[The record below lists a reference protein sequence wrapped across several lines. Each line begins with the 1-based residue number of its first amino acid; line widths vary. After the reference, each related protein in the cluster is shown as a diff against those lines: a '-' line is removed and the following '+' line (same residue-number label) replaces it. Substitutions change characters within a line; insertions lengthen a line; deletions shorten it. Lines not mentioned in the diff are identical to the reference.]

1 MSIEVISIGSSSSGN
16 SYIIKAGGR
25 VILLDVGLTAKKIVG
40 ALAENGLAPEDVDAV
55 FVTHEHVDHVKSV
68 RAVCR
73 KCCNADFYAT
83 RGTVVGTANFA
94 YVPDDRLHIVSAGDT
109 LIIGETRETADTGT
123 GETLESGDTG
133 KARVTGERKPEDR
146 RNVRVDVFE
155 ISHDARE
162 PVSYTFTCGGEKL
175 AVVTDTGIITDGIYE
190 AIKDVDKLVFESNH
204 DEGLLMYGEYPYPV
218 KVRIKGDHG
227 HLSNK
232 YAGETLA
239 RILADRRKVSG
250 REASAREGAGTPM
263 SGPNGAPD
271 VGYPSSGP
279 NGAPDGG
286 LANSTAPLEI
296 MLAHLSFHNNAPYYA
311 RNTIVPILKEN
322 GFEMDE
328 DYTLTIAAKDEITV
342 F

>member
-16 SYIIKAGGR
+16 SYIIRAGGR
-25 VILLDVGLTAKKIVG
+25 VILLDVGLTAKKIIG
-40 ALAENGLAPEDVDAV
+40 ALADNGLAPEDVDAV
-55 FVTHEHVDHVKSV
+55 FITHEHVDHVKSV

-94 YVPDDRLHIVSAGDT
+94 YVPDDRLNIVKAGDT
-109 LIIGETRETADTGT
+109 LIIGETREDAAD
-123 GETLESGDTG
+123 
-133 KARVTGERKPEDR
+133 DR
-146 RNVRVDVFE
+146 RNVRVDVFA

-162 PVSYTFTCGGEKL
+162 PVSYTFTCGGEKV
-175 AVVTDTGIITDGIYE
+175 AVVTDTGIVTDEIYSE
-190 AIKDVDKLVFESNH
+190 IRDADKLVFESNH

-218 KVRIKGDHG
+218 KVRIKGDFG

-239 RILADRRKVSG
+239 RILADRR
-250 REASAREGAGTPM
+250 SAGSMARP
-263 SGPNGAPD
+263 SGPNEAAPSD
-271 VGYPSSGP
+271 EPRSS
-279 NGAPDGG
+279 
-286 LANSTAPLEI
+286 APLEI

-311 RNTIVPILKEN
+311 RNTIEPILREN
-322 GFEMDE
+322 GFERDQ
-328 DYTLTIAAKDEITV
+328 DYTLTIASKDETTV

>member
-1 MSIEVISIGSSSSGN
+1 MAIEVISIGSSSSGN

-40 ALAENGLAPEDVDAV
+40 ALTDNGLAPEDVDAV

-83 RGTVVGTANFA
+83 RGTIVGTANFA

-109 LIIGETRETADTGT
+109 LIIGET
-123 GETLESGDTG
+123 GESQ
-133 KARVTGERKPEDR
+133 PEDR
-146 RNVRVDVFE
+146 KNVRVDVFE

-162 PVSYTFTCGGEKL
+162 PVSYAFTCGGEKL
-175 AVVTDTGIITDGIYE
+175 AVVTDTGIITDSIFE
-190 AIKDVDKLVFESNH
+190 AISDADKLVFESNH

-218 KVRIKGDHG
+218 KMRIKSDHG

-239 RILADRRKVSG
+239 KLLENRKTMAAGMVHGPSEAGDRSPR
-250 REASAREGAGTPM
+250 
-263 SGPNGAPD
+263 
-271 VGYPSSGP
+271 
-279 NGAPDGG
+279 
-286 LANSTAPLEI
+286 PLEI

-328 DYTLTIAAKDEITV
+328 DYTLTIAAKDETT
-342 F
+342 FF

>member
-1 MSIEVISIGSSSSGN
+1 MAIEVISIGSSSSGN
-16 SYIIKAGGR
+16 SYIIRAGGR
-25 VILLDVGLTAKKIVG
+25 VLLLDVGLTAKKIVG
-40 ALAENGLAPEDVDAV
+40 ALSEIGLEPEDVDAV

-83 RGTVVGTANFA
+83 RGTVIGTPNFA

-109 LIIGETRETADTGT
+109 LIIGET
-123 GETLESGDTG
+123 GESQ
-133 KARVTGERKPEDR
+133 PEDR
-146 RNVRVDVFE
+146 KNVRVDVFE

-162 PVSYTFTCGGEKL
+162 PVSYAFTCGGEKL
-175 AVVTDTGIITDGIYE
+175 AVVTDTGIITDSIFE
-190 AIKDVDKLVFESNH
+190 AISDADKLVFESNH

-218 KVRIKGDHG
+218 KMRIKSDHG

-239 RILADRRKVSG
+239 KLLENRKTMAAGMVHGPSEAGDRSPR
-250 REASAREGAGTPM
+250 
-263 SGPNGAPD
+263 
-271 VGYPSSGP
+271 
-279 NGAPDGG
+279 
-286 LANSTAPLEI
+286 PLEI

-328 DYTLTIAAKDEITV
+328 DYTLTIAAKDETT
-342 F
+342 FF

>member
-16 SYIIKAGGR
+16 SYIIRAGGR
-25 VILLDVGLTAKKIVG
+25 TLLLDVGLTAKKIVG
-40 ALAENGLAPEDVDAV
+40 ALTDNGLAPEDVDAV
-55 FVTHEHVDHVKSV
+55 FITHEHVDHVKSV

-73 KCCNADFYAT
+73 KCSNADFYAT
-83 RGTVVGTANFA
+83 RGTVLGTANFA

-109 LIIGETRETADTGT
+109 LIIGETGGSAAD
-123 GETLESGDTG
+123 
-133 KARVTGERKPEDR
+133 DR

-162 PVSYTFTCGGEKL
+162 PVSYTFTCGGEKA
-175 AVVTDTGIITDGIYE
+175 AVVTDTGIITDEIYD
-190 AIKDVDKLVFESNH
+190 AIRDADKLVFESNH

-239 RILADRRKVSG
+239 RILADRRGTG
-250 REASAREGAGTPM
+250 RAVRP
-263 SGPNGAPD
+263 SGPNDSAAGEPR
-271 VGYPSSGP
+271 GS
-279 NGAPDGG
+279 
-286 LANSTAPLEI
+286 APLAI

-311 RNTIVPILKEN
+311 RNTIEPILKEN
-322 GFEMDE
+322 GFVKDA
-328 DYTLTIAAKDEITV
+328 DYTLTIAAKDETTI

>member
-1 MSIEVISIGSSSSGN
+1 MAIEVISIGSSSSGN

-40 ALAENGLAPEDVDAV
+40 ALTDNGLAPEDVDAV

-73 KCCNADFYAT
+73 ECCNADFYAT
-83 RGTVVGTANFA
+83 RGTIVGTANFA

-109 LIIGETRETADTGT
+109 LIIGET
-123 GETLESGDTG
+123 GE
-133 KARVTGERKPEDR
+133 AQPEDR
-146 RNVRVDVFE
+146 KNVRVDVFE

-162 PVSYTFTCGGEKL
+162 PVSYAFTCGGEKL
-175 AVVTDTGIITDGIYE
+175 AVVTDTGIITDSIFE
-190 AIKDVDKLVFESNH
+190 AISDADKLVFESNH

-218 KVRIKGDHG
+218 KMRIKSDHG

-239 RILADRRKVSG
+239 KLLENRKTMAAGMVHGPSEAGDRSPR
-250 REASAREGAGTPM
+250 
-263 SGPNGAPD
+263 
-271 VGYPSSGP
+271 
-279 NGAPDGG
+279 
-286 LANSTAPLEI
+286 PLEI

-328 DYTLTIAAKDEITV
+328 DYTLTIAAKDETT
-342 F
+342 FF

>member
-40 ALAENGLAPEDVDAV
+40 ALTENGLEPEDVDAV
-55 FVTHEHVDHVKSV
+55 FVTHEHTDHVKSV

-83 RGTVVGTANFA
+83 RGTVLGTPNFA

-109 LIIGETRETADTGT
+109 LIIGET
-123 GETLESGDTG
+123 GD
-133 KARVTGERKPEDR
+133 AEPEDR
-146 RNVRVDVFE
+146 KNVRVDVFE

-190 AIKDVDKLVFESNH
+190 AIRDAGKLVFESNH

-218 KVRIKGDHG
+218 KVRIKSDHG

-239 RILADRRKVSG
+239 RILADRR
-250 REASAREGAGTPM
+250 EASRKEVV
-263 SGPNGAPD
+263 SGPNEAPD
-271 VGYPSSGP
+271 
-279 NGAPDGG
+279 NGLQNG
-286 LANSTAPLEI
+286 TAPLEI

-311 RNTIVPILKEN
+311 RNTIVPILKES
-322 GFEMDE
+322 GFEMDA
-328 DYTLTIAAKDEITV
+328 DYTLTIAAKDETT
-342 F
+342 FF

>member
-1 MSIEVISIGSSSSGN
+1 MAIEVISIGSSSSGN

-40 ALAENGLAPEDVDAV
+40 ALTDNGHAPEDVDAV

-68 RAVCR
+68 RAGR

-83 RGTVVGTANFA
+83 RGTIVGTANFA

-109 LIIGETRETADTGT
+109 LIIGET
-123 GETLESGDTG
+123 GE
-133 KARVTGERKPEDR
+133 AQPEDR
-146 RNVRVDVFE
+146 KNVRVDVFE

-162 PVSYTFTCGGEKL
+162 PVSYAFTCGGEKL
-175 AVVTDTGIITDGIYE
+175 AVVTDTGIITDSIFE
-190 AIKDVDKLVFESNH
+190 AISDADKLVFESNH

-218 KVRIKGDHG
+218 KMRIKSDHG

-239 RILADRRKVSG
+239 KLLENRKTMAAGMVHGPSEAGDRSPR
-250 REASAREGAGTPM
+250 
-263 SGPNGAPD
+263 
-271 VGYPSSGP
+271 
-279 NGAPDGG
+279 
-286 LANSTAPLEI
+286 PLEI

-328 DYTLTIAAKDEITV
+328 DYTLTIAAKDETT
-342 F
+342 FF

>member
-40 ALAENGLAPEDVDAV
+40 ALTDNGLAPEDVDAV

-109 LIIGETRETADTGT
+109 LIIGETGETGT
-123 GETLESGDTG
+123 AGE
-133 KARVTGERKPEDR
+133 APHEDR

-175 AVVTDTGIITDGIYE
+175 AVVTDTGIITDSIYD
-190 AIKDVDKLVFESNH
+190 AIRDADKLVFESNH

-218 KVRIKGDHG
+218 KMRIKSDHG

-232 YAGETLA
+232 YAGEILSK
-239 RILADRRKVSG
+239 ILADRKRVSG
-250 REASAREGAGTPM
+250 KEAAI
-263 SGPNGAPD
+263 GPNGAPD
-271 VGYPSSGP
+271 SELQ
-279 NGAPDGG
+279 NGI
-286 LANSTAPLEI
+286 APLDI

-311 RNTIVPILKEN
+311 RNTIVPILKES

-328 DYTLTIAAKDEITV
+328 DYTLTIAAKDETT
-342 F
+342 FF

>member
-40 ALAENGLAPEDVDAV
+40 ALTDNGLAPEDVDAV

-109 LIIGETRETADTGT
+109 LIIGETGETGT
-123 GETLESGDTG
+123 AGET
-133 KARVTGERKPEDR
+133 PHEDR

-175 AVVTDTGIITDGIYE
+175 AVVTDTGIITDSIYD
-190 AIKDVDKLVFESNH
+190 AIRDADKLVFESNH

-218 KVRIKGDHG
+218 KMRIKSDHG

-232 YAGETLA
+232 YAGEILS
-239 RILADRRKVSG
+239 RILADRKRVSG
-250 REASAREGAGTPM
+250 KEAAI
-263 SGPNGAPD
+263 GPNGVPD
-271 VGYPSSGP
+271 SGLQ
-279 NGAPDGG
+279 NG
-286 LANSTAPLEI
+286 NAPLDI

-311 RNTIVPILKEN
+311 RNTIVPILKES

-328 DYTLTIAAKDEITV
+328 DYTLTIAAKDETT
-342 F
+342 FF

>member
-16 SYIIKAGGR
+16 SYIIRAGGR
-25 VILLDVGLTAKKIVG
+25 VILLDVGLTAKKIIG
-40 ALAENGLAPEDVDAV
+40 ALADNGLAPEDVDAV
-55 FVTHEHVDHVKSV
+55 FITHEHVDHVKSV

-94 YVPDDRLHIVSAGDT
+94 YVQDDRLNIVKAGDT
-109 LIIGETRETADTGT
+109 LIIGETREDAAD
-123 GETLESGDTG
+123 
-133 KARVTGERKPEDR
+133 DR
-146 RNVRVDVFE
+146 RNVRVDVFA

-162 PVSYTFTCGGEKL
+162 PVSYTFTCGGEKV
-175 AVVTDTGIITDGIYE
+175 AVVTDTGIVTDEIYS
-190 AIKDVDKLVFESNH
+190 AIRDADKLVFESNH

-218 KVRIKGDHG
+218 KVRIKGDFG

-239 RILADRRKVSG
+239 RILADRR
-250 REASAREGAGTPM
+250 SAGSMART
-263 SGPNGAPD
+263 SGPNEAASSD
-271 VGYPSSGP
+271 EPSS
-279 NGAPDGG
+279 
-286 LANSTAPLEI
+286 SAPLEI

-311 RNTIVPILKEN
+311 RNTIEPILREN
-322 GFEMDE
+322 GFERDQ
-328 DYTLTIAAKDEITV
+328 DYTLTIASKDETTV

>member
-1 MSIEVISIGSSSSGN
+1 MAIEVISIGSSSSGN

-40 ALAENGLAPEDVDAV
+40 ALTDNGLAPEDVDAV

-83 RGTVVGTANFA
+83 RGTIVGTANFA

-109 LIIGETRETADTGT
+109 LIIGET
-123 GETLESGDTG
+123 GE
-133 KARVTGERKPEDR
+133 AQPEDR
-146 RNVRVDVFE
+146 KNVRVDVFE

-162 PVSYTFTCGGEKL
+162 PVSYAFTCGGEKL
-175 AVVTDTGIITDGIYE
+175 AVVTDTGIITDSIFE
-190 AIKDVDKLVFESNH
+190 AIRDADKLVFESNH

-218 KVRIKGDHG
+218 KMRIKSDHG

-239 RILADRRKVSG
+239 KLLENRKTMAAGMVHGPSEAGDRSPK
-250 REASAREGAGTPM
+250 
-263 SGPNGAPD
+263 
-271 VGYPSSGP
+271 
-279 NGAPDGG
+279 
-286 LANSTAPLEI
+286 PLEI

-328 DYTLTIAAKDEITV
+328 DYTLTIAAKDEIT
-342 F
+342 FF

>member
-1 MSIEVISIGSSSSGN
+1 MAIEVISIGSSSSGN

-40 ALAENGLAPEDVDAV
+40 ALTDNGLAPEDVDAV

-83 RGTVVGTANFA
+83 RGTIVGTANFA

-109 LIIGETRETADTGT
+109 LIIGET
-123 GETLESGDTG
+123 GESQ
-133 KARVTGERKPEDR
+133 PEDR
-146 RNVRVDVFE
+146 KNVRVDVFE

-162 PVSYTFTCGGEKL
+162 PVSYAFTCGGEKL
-175 AVVTDTGIITDGIYE
+175 AVVTDTGIITDSIFE
-190 AIKDVDKLVFESNH
+190 AISDADKLVFESNH

-218 KVRIKGDHG
+218 KMRIKSDHG

-239 RILADRRKVSG
+239 KLLENRKTMAAGIVHGPSEAGDRSPR
-250 REASAREGAGTPM
+250 
-263 SGPNGAPD
+263 
-271 VGYPSSGP
+271 
-279 NGAPDGG
+279 
-286 LANSTAPLEI
+286 PLEI

-311 RNTIVPILKEN
+311 RNTIIPILKEN
-322 GFEMDE
+322 GFVMDE
-328 DYTLTIAAKDEITV
+328 DYTLTIAAKDETT
-342 F
+342 FF

>member
-40 ALAENGLAPEDVDAV
+40 ALSDNGLEPEDVDAV
-55 FVTHEHVDHVKSV
+55 FITHEHTDHVKSV

-83 RGTVVGTANFA
+83 RGTVLGTPNFA
-94 YVPDDRLHIVSAGDT
+94 YVPDERLHIVRAGDA
-109 LIIGETRETADTGT
+109 LIIGETRENGEAGTT
-123 GETLESGDTG
+123 GETSHEN
-133 KARVTGERKPEDR
+133 R

-162 PVSYTFTCGGEKL
+162 PVSYSFTCGGEKL
-175 AVVTDTGIITDGIYE
+175 AVVTDTGIITDSIFE
-190 AIKDVDKLVFESNH
+190 AIRDADKLVFESNH
-204 DEGLLMYGEYPYPV
+204 DEGLLMYGEYPYPL

-239 RILADRRKVSG
+239 RILEGR
-250 REASAREGAGTPM
+250 REAPGKDAVNVV

-271 VGYPSSGP
+271 SG
-279 NGAPDGG
+279 
-286 LANSTAPLEI
+286 LTNSTAPLEI

-311 RNTIVPILKEN
+311 RNTIVPILQEN
-322 GFEMDE
+322 GFERDV
-328 DYTLTIAAKDEITV
+328 DYTLTIAAKDEITT

>member
-1 MSIEVISIGSSSSGN
+1 MAIEVISIGSSSSGN

-40 ALAENGLAPEDVDAV
+40 ALTDNGLAPEDVDAV

-83 RGTVVGTANFA
+83 RGTIVGTANFA

-109 LIIGETRETADTGT
+109 LIIGET
-123 GETLESGDTG
+123 GE
-133 KARVTGERKPEDR
+133 AQPEDR
-146 RNVRVDVFE
+146 KNVRVDVFE

-162 PVSYTFTCGGEKL
+162 PVSYAFTCGGEKL
-175 AVVTDTGIITDGIYE
+175 AVVTDTGIITDSIFE
-190 AIKDVDKLVFESNH
+190 AIRDADKLVFESNH

-218 KVRIKGDHG
+218 KMRIKSDHG

-239 RILADRRKVSG
+239 KLLENRKTMAAGMVHGPSEAGDRSPR
-250 REASAREGAGTPM
+250 
-263 SGPNGAPD
+263 
-271 VGYPSSGP
+271 
-279 NGAPDGG
+279 
-286 LANSTAPLEI
+286 PLEI

-328 DYTLTIAAKDEITV
+328 DYTLTIAAKDETT
-342 F
+342 FF

>member
-40 ALAENGLAPEDVDAV
+40 ALTENGLEPEDVDAV
-55 FVTHEHVDHVKSV
+55 FVTHEHTDHVKSV

-83 RGTVVGTANFA
+83 RGTVLGTPNFA

-109 LIIGETRETADTGT
+109 LIIGET
-123 GETLESGDTG
+123 GD
-133 KARVTGERKPEDR
+133 AEPEDR
-146 RNVRVDVFE
+146 KNVRVDVFE

-190 AIKDVDKLVFESNH
+190 AIRDAGKLVFESNH

-218 KVRIKGDHG
+218 KVRIKSDHG

-239 RILADRRKVSG
+239 RILADRR
-250 REASAREGAGTPM
+250 EASRKEVV
-263 SGPNGAPD
+263 SGPNEAPD
-271 VGYPSSGP
+271 SGLQ
-279 NGAPDGG
+279 NGA
-286 LANSTAPLEI
+286 APLEI

-311 RNTIVPILKEN
+311 RNTIVPILKES
-322 GFEMDE
+322 GFEMDA
-328 DYTLTIAAKDEITV
+328 DYTLTIAAKDETT
-342 F
+342 FF

>member
-16 SYIIKAGGR
+16 SYIIRAGGR
-25 VILLDVGLTAKKIVG
+25 VILLDVGLTAKKIIG
-40 ALAENGLAPEDVDAV
+40 ALSENGLAPEDVDAV
-55 FVTHEHVDHVKSV
+55 FITHEHVDHVKSV

-94 YVPDDRLHIVSAGDT
+94 YVPDDRLNIVKAGDT
-109 LIIGETRETADTGT
+109 LIIGETRED
-123 GETLESGDTG
+123 ETD
-133 KARVTGERKPEDR
+133 DR
-146 RNVRVDVFE
+146 RNVRVDVFA

-162 PVSYTFTCGGEKL
+162 PVSYTFRCGGEKV
-175 AVVTDTGIITDGIYE
+175 AVVTDTGIITDGIYD
-190 AIKDVDKLVFESNH
+190 AIKDADKLVFESNH

-218 KVRIKGDHG
+218 KVRIKGDFG

-239 RILADRRKVSG
+239 RILADRRGTGSM
-250 REASAREGAGTPM
+250 ARP
-263 SGPNGAPD
+263 SGPNEAASPAD
-271 VGYPSSGP
+271 
-279 NGAPDGG
+279 AR
-286 LANSTAPLEI
+286 TQAPLEI

-311 RNTIVPILKEN
+311 RNTIEPILKEN
-322 GFEMDE
+322 GFERDS

>member
-16 SYIIKAGGR
+16 SYIIRAGGR
-25 VILLDVGLTAKKIVG
+25 VLLLDVGLTAKKIVG
-40 ALAENGLAPEDVDAV
+40 ALSEIGLEPEDVDAV

-83 RGTVVGTANFA
+83 RGTVVGTPNFA

-109 LIIGETRETADTGT
+109 LIIGETREPSETGAS
-123 GETLESGDTG
+123 EE
-133 KARVTGERKPEDR
+133 AQHEDR

-162 PVSYTFTCGGEKL
+162 PVSYSFTCGGEKL
-175 AVVTDTGIITDGIYE
+175 AVVTDTGIITDSIFE
-190 AIKDVDKLVFESNH
+190 AIKDADKLVFESNH

-218 KVRIKGDHG
+218 KMRIKSDHG

-239 RILADRRKVSG
+239 ELLGSRRTMTSDVACG
-250 REASAREGAGTPM
+250 P
-263 SGPNGAPD
+263 SGPGNGPAGD
-271 VGYPSSGP
+271 AAGS
-279 NGAPDGG
+279 
-286 LANSTAPLEI
+286 LKPLEI

-311 RNTIVPILKEN
+311 RNTIVPILEEN
-322 GFEMDE
+322 GFERDV
-328 DYTLTIAAKDEITV
+328 DYTLTIAAKDEITT

>member
-1 MSIEVISIGSSSSGN
+1 MAIEVISIGSSSSGN

-40 ALAENGLAPEDVDAV
+40 ALTDNGLAPEDVDAV

-83 RGTVVGTANFA
+83 RGTIVGTANFA

-109 LIIGETRETADTGT
+109 LIIVET
-123 GETLESGDTG
+123 GESQ
-133 KARVTGERKPEDR
+133 PEDR
-146 RNVRVDVFE
+146 KNVRVDVFE

-162 PVSYTFTCGGEKL
+162 PVSYAFTCGGEKL
-175 AVVTDTGIITDGIYE
+175 AVVTDTGIITDSIFE
-190 AIKDVDKLVFESNH
+190 AISDADKLVFESNH

-218 KVRIKGDHG
+218 KMRIKSDHG

-239 RILADRRKVSG
+239 KLLENRKTMAAGMVHGPSEAGDRSPR
-250 REASAREGAGTPM
+250 
-263 SGPNGAPD
+263 
-271 VGYPSSGP
+271 
-279 NGAPDGG
+279 
-286 LANSTAPLEI
+286 PLEI

-328 DYTLTIAAKDEITV
+328 DYTLTIAAKDETT
-342 F
+342 FF

>member
-1 MSIEVISIGSSSSGN
+1 MAIEVISIGSSSSGN

-40 ALAENGLAPEDVDAV
+40 ALTDNGLAPEDVDAV

-83 RGTVVGTANFA
+83 RGTIVGTANFA

-109 LIIGETRETADTGT
+109 LIIGET
-123 GETLESGDTG
+123 GESQ
-133 KARVTGERKPEDR
+133 PEDR
-146 RNVRVDVFE
+146 KNVRVDVFE

-162 PVSYTFTCGGEKL
+162 PVSYAFTCGGEKL
-175 AVVTDTGIITDGIYE
+175 AVVTDTGIITDSIFE
-190 AIKDVDKLVFESNH
+190 AIRDADKLVFESNH

-218 KVRIKGDHG
+218 KMRIKSDHG

-239 RILADRRKVSG
+239 KLLENRKTMAAGMVHGPSEAGDRSPR
-250 REASAREGAGTPM
+250 
-263 SGPNGAPD
+263 
-271 VGYPSSGP
+271 
-279 NGAPDGG
+279 
-286 LANSTAPLEI
+286 PLEI

-328 DYTLTIAAKDEITV
+328 DYTLTIAAKDETT
-342 F
+342 FF

>member
-40 ALAENGLAPEDVDAV
+40 ALTENGLEPEDVDAV
-55 FVTHEHVDHVKSV
+55 FVTHEHTDHVKSV

-83 RGTVVGTANFA
+83 RGTVLGTPNFA

-109 LIIGETRETADTGT
+109 LIIGET
-123 GETLESGDTG
+123 GD
-133 KARVTGERKPEDR
+133 AEPEDR
-146 RNVRVDVFE
+146 KNVRVDVFE

-190 AIKDVDKLVFESNH
+190 AIRDAGKLVFESNH

-218 KVRIKGDHG
+218 KVRIKSDHG

-239 RILADRRKVSG
+239 RILADRR
-250 REASAREGAGTPM
+250 EASRKEVV
-263 SGPNGAPD
+263 SGPNEAPD
-271 VGYPSSGP
+271 SGLQ
-279 NGAPDGG
+279 NGA
-286 LANSTAPLEI
+286 APLEI

-311 RNTIVPILKEN
+311 RNTIVPILRES
-322 GFEMDE
+322 GFEMDA
-328 DYTLTIAAKDEITV
+328 DYTLTIAAKDEITT

>member
-1 MSIEVISIGSSSSGN
+1 MAIEVISIGSSSSGN

-40 ALAENGLAPEDVDAV
+40 ALTDNGLAPEDVDAV

-83 RGTVVGTANFA
+83 RGTIVGTANFA

-109 LIIGETRETADTGT
+109 LIIGET
-123 GETLESGDTG
+123 GE
-133 KARVTGERKPEDR
+133 AQPEDR
-146 RNVRVDVFE
+146 KNVRVDVFE

-162 PVSYTFTCGGEKL
+162 PVSYAFTCGGEKL
-175 AVVTDTGIITDGIYE
+175 AVVTDTGIITDSIFE
-190 AIKDVDKLVFESNH
+190 AISDADKLVFESNH

-218 KVRIKGDHG
+218 KMRIKSDHG

-239 RILADRRKVSG
+239 KLLENRKTMAAGMVHGPSEAGDRSPR
-250 REASAREGAGTPM
+250 
-263 SGPNGAPD
+263 
-271 VGYPSSGP
+271 
-279 NGAPDGG
+279 
-286 LANSTAPLEI
+286 PLEI

-311 RNTIVPILKEN
+311 RNTIIPILKEN

-328 DYTLTIAAKDEITV
+328 DYTLTIAAKDETT
-342 F
+342 FF

>member
-40 ALAENGLAPEDVDAV
+40 ALTDNGLAPEDVDAV

-109 LIIGETRETADTGT
+109 LIIGETGETGT
-123 GETLESGDTG
+123 AGE
-133 KARVTGERKPEDR
+133 APHEDR

-175 AVVTDTGIITDGIYE
+175 AVVTDTGIITDSIYD
-190 AIKDVDKLVFESNH
+190 AIRDADKLVFESNH

-218 KVRIKGDHG
+218 KMRIKSDHG

-232 YAGETLA
+232 YAGE
-239 RILADRRKVSG
+239 ILSKILVDRKRVSG
-250 REASAREGAGTPM
+250 KEAAI
-263 SGPNGAPD
+263 GPNGAPD
-271 VGYPSSGP
+271 SGLQ
-279 NGAPDGG
+279 NGI
-286 LANSTAPLEI
+286 APLDI

-311 RNTIVPILKEN
+311 RNTIVPILKES

-328 DYTLTIAAKDEITV
+328 DYTLTIAAKDETT
-342 F
+342 FF

>member
-1 MSIEVISIGSSSSGN
+1 MAIEVISIGSSSSGN
-16 SYIIKAGGR
+16 SYIIKTGGR

-40 ALAENGLAPEDVDAV
+40 ALTDNGLAPEDVDAV

-83 RGTVVGTANFA
+83 RGTIVGTANFA

-109 LIIGETRETADTGT
+109 LIIGET
-123 GETLESGDTG
+123 GE
-133 KARVTGERKPEDR
+133 AQPEDR
-146 RNVRVDVFE
+146 KNVRVDVFE

-162 PVSYTFTCGGEKL
+162 PVSYAFTCGGEKL
-175 AVVTDTGIITDGIYE
+175 AVVTDTGIITDSIFE
-190 AIKDVDKLVFESNH
+190 AISDADKLVFESNH

-218 KVRIKGDHG
+218 KMRIKSDHG

-239 RILADRRKVSG
+239 KLLENRKTMAAGMVHGPSEAGDRSPR
-250 REASAREGAGTPM
+250 
-263 SGPNGAPD
+263 
-271 VGYPSSGP
+271 
-279 NGAPDGG
+279 
-286 LANSTAPLEI
+286 PLEI

-328 DYTLTIAAKDEITV
+328 DYTLTIAAKDETT
-342 F
+342 FF

>member
-16 SYIIKAGGR
+16 SYIIRAGGR

-40 ALAENGLAPEDVDAV
+40 GLSDNGLTPEDVDAV
-55 FVTHEHVDHVKSV
+55 FITHEHVDHVKSV

-83 RGTVVGTANFA
+83 RGTVMGTANFA
-94 YVPDDRLHIVSAGDT
+94 YVPDDRLHIVRAGDT
-109 LIIGETRETADTGT
+109 LIIGETDD
-123 GETLESGDTG
+123 SDHD
-133 KARVTGERKPEDR
+133 DR

-162 PVSYTFTCGGEKL
+162 PVSYAFTCGGEKL
-175 AVVTDTGIITDGIYE
+175 AVVTDTGIITDDIYN
-190 AIKDVDKLVFESNH
+190 AIRDADKLVFESNH

-239 RILADRRKVSG
+239 RILAGRRSTDHI
-250 REASAREGAGTPM
+250 ARP
-263 SGPNGAPD
+263 SGPNEAAPSGAD
-271 VGYPSSGP
+271 RRS
-279 NGAPDGG
+279 
-286 LANSTAPLEI
+286 APLEI

-311 RNTIVPILKEN
+311 RNTIEPILKEN
-322 GFEMDE
+322 GFERDA

>member
-1 MSIEVISIGSSSSGN
+1 MAIEVISIGSSSSGN

-40 ALAENGLAPEDVDAV
+40 ALTDNGLAPEDVDAV

-83 RGTVVGTANFA
+83 RGTIVGTANFA

-109 LIIGETRETADTGT
+109 LIIGET
-123 GETLESGDTG
+123 GE
-133 KARVTGERKPEDR
+133 AQPEDR
-146 RNVRVDVFE
+146 KNVRVDVFE

-162 PVSYTFTCGGEKL
+162 PVSYAFTCGGEKL
-175 AVVTDTGIITDGIYE
+175 AVVTDTGIITDSIFE
-190 AIKDVDKLVFESNH
+190 AISDADKLVFESNH

-218 KVRIKGDHG
+218 KMRIKSDHG

-239 RILADRRKVSG
+239 KLLENRKTMAAGMVHGPSEAGDRSPR
-250 REASAREGAGTPM
+250 
-263 SGPNGAPD
+263 
-271 VGYPSSGP
+271 
-279 NGAPDGG
+279 
-286 LANSTAPLEI
+286 PLEI

-328 DYTLTIAAKDEITV
+328 DYTLTIAAKDETT
-342 F
+342 FF